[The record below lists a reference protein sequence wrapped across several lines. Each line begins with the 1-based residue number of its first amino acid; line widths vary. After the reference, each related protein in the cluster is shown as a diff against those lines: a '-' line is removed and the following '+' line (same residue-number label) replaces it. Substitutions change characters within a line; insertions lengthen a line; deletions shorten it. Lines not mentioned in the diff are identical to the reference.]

1 MEKEKLND
9 IEIEEEETCKDLT
22 EETEEEKKVQ
32 KAKTSSV
39 STDFEKVIKSYLDDY
54 SLTDTY
60 FKEKY
65 DDSNKNIR
73 NCCNYIVNEVQKMG
87 VKGLTDDEVYQMARH
102 YYLEDIDSADLT
114 SKNCKVVVNKSI
126 ATSKPTNRA
135 IADKAKEN
143 GQLDIFS
150 MLGE

>member
-1 MEKEKLND
+1 MEKKNLND
-9 IEIEEEETCKDLT
+9 IEQCEDLT
-22 EETEEEKKVQ
+22 EEETKVSVKEEGT
-32 KAKTSSV
+32 ASA
-39 STDFEKVIKSYLDDY
+39 STDFEKVIKNYLDEY
-54 SLTDTY
+54 SLTDDY
-60 FKEKY
+60 FKGKY
-65 DDSNKNIR
+65 GDESKNIR
-73 NCCNYIVNEVQKMG
+73 NCCNYIINEVQKMG